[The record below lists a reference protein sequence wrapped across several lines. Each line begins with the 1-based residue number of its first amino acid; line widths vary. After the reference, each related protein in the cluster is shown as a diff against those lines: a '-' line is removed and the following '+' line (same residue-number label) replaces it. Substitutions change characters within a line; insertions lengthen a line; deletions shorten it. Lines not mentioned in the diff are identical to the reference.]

1 MRILVTALAV
11 GLAVPAEAE
20 IVKRATEGFIIR
32 HEGVVKGTPAQTW
45 AALTDWGGWWPAS
58 HSYSGNAANLELEV
72 EPDGELEEVWA
83 GGQVLHGSVVA
94 ALPDRLLRLHAA
106 LGPLQAI
113 PVHGVMEF
121 SLAPIGDG
129 TRVGMVY
136 HVAGPGSVN
145 AGRYA
150 DAVDRMLA
158 EAFPRLLAHKARPKP
173 PEDKKM
179 PEPGKTKE

>member
-1 MRILVTALAV
+1 MRIIIAALLF
-11 GLAVPAEAE
+11 GLGAPADAE

-32 HEGVVKGTPAQTW
+32 HEGMVKADPAATW
-45 AALTDWGGWWPAS
+45 AALIDWGGWWPGA
-58 HSYSGNAANLELEV
+58 HSYSGNAANIELEV

-94 ALPDRLLRLHAA
+94 ALPDRMLRLHAP

-113 PVHGVMEF
+113 PVNAVLEF
-121 SLAPIGDG
+121 TLAPVGSG
-129 TRVGMVY
+129 TRVGMVF
-136 HVAGPGSVN
+136 HVAGSASVN

-150 DAVDRMLA
+150 EAVDKLFA

-173 PEDKKM
+173 PEDA
-179 PEPGKTKE
+179 ESKE